1 MGDDMTSSPKRTEQV
16 LSFLTPDQCERAN
29 GLPGVA
35 IQGVFTDAEC
45 SVEGF
50 RVNRA
55 FVEFMHDVIRTTG
68 PTDPSLQE
76 AAAEQGNGWV
86 YIIDLRTPEGPQGC
100 VPVEDII
107 GGFEVRDGR
116 LLANSY
122 QPNEK
127 HRVLSSDGPVRL
139 PPSLHAALVR
149 AALERG
155 RPV

>member
-1 MGDDMTSSPKRTEQV
+1 MTSSPKRTEQV

-35 IQGVFTDAEC
+35 VQGVFTDAEC
-45 SVEGF
+45 SVAGF

-86 YIIDLRTPEGPQGC
+86 YIMDLRRLKVRKGACQWRTLSVDLKCGM
-100 VPVEDII
+100 EDCWRI
-107 GGFEVRDGR
+107 RT
-116 LLANSY
+116 
-122 QPNEK
+122 
-127 HRVLSSDGPVRL
+127 
-139 PPSLHAALVR
+139 SLTKSI
-149 AALERG
+149 EF
-155 RPV
+155 